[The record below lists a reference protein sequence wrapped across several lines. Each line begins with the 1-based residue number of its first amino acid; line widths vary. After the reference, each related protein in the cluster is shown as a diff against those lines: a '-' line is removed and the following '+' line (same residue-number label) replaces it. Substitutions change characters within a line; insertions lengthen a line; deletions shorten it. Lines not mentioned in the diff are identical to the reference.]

1 MVPFL
6 SFLTCRAGGRPLGP
20 AAPAAALVLRLPL
33 RASARLAA
41 WLVAAHGL
49 AALGLWRAHL
59 DPTLDF
65 TGTQALKALVLA
77 TIVFSLIATLRRHA
91 LRRGRGAVREL
102 RLYADGGADIINGTG
117 GVVPVG
123 VRPDGFLTPPLTVLR
138 LWPLRGGRGYRLVLV
153 PGVAAP
159 DAYRR
164 LRVRLRHGETLP
176 GNAAPEPVPED
187 A

>member
-1 MVPFL
+1 MPFL
-6 SFLTCRAGGRPLGP
+6 SFLTGRAGGRPP
-20 AAPAAALVLRLPL
+20 VSAAPAAALVLRLPL

-49 AALGLWRAHL
+49 AALSLWRAHL
-59 DPTLDF
+59 DFALDF
-65 TGTQALKALVLA
+65 AGTQELKALVLA
-77 TIVFSLIATLRRHA
+77 TIAFSLVATLRRHA

-102 RLYADGGADIINGTG
+102 RLYADGGADITTGAG

-138 LWPLRGGRGYRLVLV
+138 LWPLRGGRGYRLVIV
-153 PGVAAP
+153 PGVTAS

-176 GNAAPEPVPED
+176 GGAAAEHGPKD

>member
-1 MVPFL
+1 MAGVM
-6 SFLTCRAGGRPLGP
+6 SFLTFLTGRAAGRHPVS

-49 AALGLWRAHL
+49 AALGLWRTHL
-59 DPTLDF
+59 DF
-65 TGTQALKALVLA
+65 AGTQALKPLVLA
-77 TIVFSLIATLRRHA
+77 TIAFSLVATLRRHA

-102 RLYADGGADIINGTG
+102 RLYADGGADITTGAG

-138 LWPLRGGRGYRLVLV
+138 LWPLRGGRGYRLVIV
-153 PGVAAP
+153 PGVAAS

-176 GNAAPEPVPED
+176 GGVAAEHGPKD